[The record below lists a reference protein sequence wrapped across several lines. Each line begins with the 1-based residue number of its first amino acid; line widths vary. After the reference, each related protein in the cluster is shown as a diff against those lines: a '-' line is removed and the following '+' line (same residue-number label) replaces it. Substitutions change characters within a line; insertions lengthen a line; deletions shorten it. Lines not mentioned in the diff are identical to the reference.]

1 MGKMNDKAKVYYAVI
16 HYTDLN
22 KVLKQIEV
30 SAQEGRPDELSDLSQ
45 EEYDELVRLMNKY
58 ATMIKNI

>member
-1 MGKMNDKAKVYYAVI
+1 MVKMSEKAKVYYAVI
-16 HYTDLN
+16 HYTDIH

-30 SAQEGRPDELSDLSQ
+30 SAKEGRPDELCDLSQ
-45 EEYDELVRLMNKY
+45 EEYNTLVSLMTKY